1 MFAYFVEFKT
11 LHGYCPSLSIEL
23 NFHLRV
29 PFSKNFK
36 QILEKKLSPIK
47 QAFQTK
53 KYFKWNL
60 NANMPVHNKILSK
73 NSSFE
78 CCAYV

>member
-53 KYFKWNL
+53 KYFK
-60 NANMPVHNKILSK
+60 
-73 NSSFE
+73 
-78 CCAYV
+78 